1 MEQKIKEIEKQFTPI
16 QVEKDAKN
24 HLQKQLIGKKTN
36 LGKWVADQIYKKYPV
51 KKEV

>member
-1 MEQKIKEIEKQFTPI
+1 MKTIKITEKQFTPI

-36 LGKWVADQIYKKYPV
+36 LGKWVADQIYKKFPV
-51 KKEV
+51 KKDA